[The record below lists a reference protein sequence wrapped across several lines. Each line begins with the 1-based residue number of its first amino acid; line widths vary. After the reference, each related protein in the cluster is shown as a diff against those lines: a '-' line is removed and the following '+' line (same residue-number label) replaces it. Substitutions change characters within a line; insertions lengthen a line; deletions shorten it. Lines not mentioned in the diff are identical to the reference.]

1 MFSLSF
7 VGGAKSVEGGP
18 NSLTDLDRGGVQ
30 IRWDT
35 GHLRGKLER
44 PLSSSRVN
52 HWEIALYSS
61 FCRLLKDSR
70 EKSMENNGDEIA
82 VLFPEGPEA
91 IQITY

>member
-1 MFSLSF
+1 M
-7 VGGAKSVEGGP
+7 EGGP
-18 NSLTDLDRGGVQ
+18 NSLTDLDRGGPNPL
-30 IRWDT
+30 
-35 GHLRGKLER
+35 GHRPPQGKLER

-61 FCRLLKDSR
+61 FFKLVKDIR